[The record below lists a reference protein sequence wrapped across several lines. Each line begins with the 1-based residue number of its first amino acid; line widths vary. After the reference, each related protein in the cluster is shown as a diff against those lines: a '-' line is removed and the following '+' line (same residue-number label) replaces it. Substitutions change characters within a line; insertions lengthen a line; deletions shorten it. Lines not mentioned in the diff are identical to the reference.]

1 MPPLAGASVCRPD
14 PSDLAQIP
22 LLPILS
28 STFTSTSHFES
39 EARPS
44 RFLSALRYIMPRGET
59 KSLLVKKNAYA
70 PVPNN
75 LEDGDI
81 SITGPRDA
89 QQAARL
95 YSCATVFSLT
105 VLALLLGLGIGPYIH
120 RNILGNCHAE
130 RNSGDEDPLAKWGEP
145 GTGTEDIAWYP
156 TDFLRDVIPVAC
168 HSHNDYWRK
177 VPLFSAVY
185 AGCTGVE
192 ADVWLRKQ
200 DLLVGHDTAALQPNR
215 TFLSLYVN
223 PLVKIL
229 ERQNPSTEYYNA
241 KRRGVFDTD
250 PDQTLVLLVD
260 LKTNGAE
267 TWPLVLKQLDPL
279 RERGWLTYVQ
289 DGDIHHGPITVV
301 GTGNTPF
308 DQIIA
313 NSTYRDTFF
322 DAPLDHLDN
331 STFDSINS
339 YYASTSLWASIG
351 NVWFRGGPNDDQL
364 AKIRKH
370 LQEAHR
376 RGLKARYWELPPW
389 PIHTRNRVW
398 EVLMQEGVDMLNVD
412 DLDGA
417 TKGDWTKPKSF

>member
-1 MPPLAGASVCRPD
+1 M
-14 PSDLAQIP
+14 
-22 LLPILS
+22 S
-28 STFTSTSHFES
+28 SW
-39 EARPS
+39 
-44 RFLSALRYIMPRGET
+44 GET
-59 KSLLVKKNAYA
+59 KSLLNKTNIYA

-75 LEDGDI
+75 PEDGDV
-81 SITGPRDA
+81 SIAGPRDVP
-89 QQAARL
+89 RPTRPP
-95 YSCATVFSLT
+95 YSHATVFGLT
-105 VLALLLGLGIGPYIH
+105 VSALLLGLGIGPYIH
-120 RNILGNCHAE
+120 RNIPGNCHTE
-130 RNSGDEDPLAKWGEP
+130 RNSGDEDPFAKWGEP

-177 VPLFSAVY
+177 VPLFSAIY

-215 TFLSLYVN
+215 TFLNLYVN

-229 ERQNPSTEYYNA
+229 ERQNPSTEYYNE

-250 PDQTLVLLVD
+250 PDQTLTLLVD

-267 TWPLVLKQLDPL
+267 TWPWVLKQLEPL
-279 RERGWLTYVQ
+279 RERGWLSYVQ
-289 DGDIHHGPITVV
+289 DGEIHQGPITVV

-313 NSTYRDTFF
+313 NSTYRDAFF
-322 DAPLDHLDN
+322 DAPLDHIEN
-331 STFDSINS
+331 STFDSTNA
-339 YYASTSLWASIG
+339 YYASTSFWASIG
-351 NVWFRGGPNDDQL
+351 NVWFRGGPSDDQL

-370 LQEAHR
+370 VREAHQ